1 MHTIIGK
8 EEKAYLDCMKRH
20 KDQGVHAHVNSPQEG
35 FEYFESEDY
44 LMKYGNS
51 KPVLLERF
59 TAGGLKGFIGMLNI
73 FLKHMG
79 KMMRTRGQGFV
90 DVQPYLDE
98 LDTNGFIQ
106 GTSDTLTSSYPNA
119 SIWNE
124 LRQYAK
130 EKWDIHIGF
139 TEVPEELVFKGKAV
153 LFKYALVC
161 YQEMS
166 EDKIKK
172 APELE
177 AGSEVM
183 RVYKE
188 LGFGVDDIA
197 NWLRE
202 KYGVKCQS
210 NHPLGGLVNTSP
222 LAAKA
227 GLGWQGH
234 NGLLI
239 TPEFGQRQRIAPIF
253 IQDKLFEFTDNFEHK
268 WIEQFCKT
276 CRKCEKNCPSEAI
289 YSEKIISIEH
299 ISGIEHTRT
308 CIDRTKCFPYFNK
321 TLGCSVC
328 VKVCPFSSGG
338 ETYHKLKQV
347 INKRAE
353 MEVLYG
359 E

>member
-1 MHTIIGK
+1 MHSIIGK
-8 EEKAYLDCMKRH
+8 EEKAYLECMKRY
-20 KDQGVHAHVNSPQEG
+20 KNQGVHANLKSPQEG

-44 LMKYGNS
+44 LKKHGNS

-59 TAGGLKGFIGMLNI
+59 TAGGLRGFFGMINI

-79 KMMRTRGQGFV
+79 KIMKTRGQCFV
-90 DVQPYLDE
+90 DIQPYLDE
-98 LDTNGFIQ
+98 LETKGFVE
-106 GTSDTLTSSYPNA
+106 GTSDALISSYPND

-124 LRQYAK
+124 LTQYAK
-130 EKWDIHIGF
+130 EKWDIYIGF

-153 LFKYALVC
+153 LFKYAIVC
-161 YQEMS
+161 YQEMR
-166 EDKIKK
+166 EDKINK

-239 TPEFGQRQRIAPIF
+239 TPKFGQRQRIAPIF
-253 IQDKLFEFTDNFEHK
+253 IQDKIFEFTDNSEHR
-268 WIEQFCKT
+268 WIEQFCKN
-276 CRKCEKNCPSEAI
+276 CRKCEKNCPTGAI
-289 YSEKIISIEH
+289 YSEKKISIENVA
-299 ISGIEHTRT
+299 GIGQIRT
-308 CIDRTKCFPYFNK
+308 CIDRTKCYPYFNK

-328 VKVCPFSSGG
+328 VKVCPFSKG
-338 ETYHKLKQV
+338 EAQYNKLKQLYNSK
-347 INKRAE
+347 NK
-353 MEVLYG
+353 G
-359 E
+359 D

>member
-8 EEKAYLDCMKRH
+8 EEKAYLECMKSH
-20 KDQGVHAHVNSPQEG
+20 KDQGVHAHLNSPQEG

-44 LMKYGNS
+44 LEKYGNS

-59 TAGGLKGFIGMLNI
+59 TAGGLKGFFGMINI
-73 FLKHMG
+73 FLKHMW
-79 KMMRTRGQGFV
+79 KMMKTRGQCFV
-90 DVQPYLDE
+90 DIQPYLDE
-98 LDTNGFIQ
+98 LETIGFVQ
-106 GTSDTLTSSYPNA
+106 GTSDALISSYPND

-124 LRQYAK
+124 LTQYAK

-139 TEVPEELVFKGKAV
+139 TEVPEELVFEGKAV
-153 LFKYALVC
+153 LFKYAIVC
-161 YQEMS
+161 YQEMR
-166 EDKIKK
+166 EDKLNK

-239 TPEFGQRQRIAPIF
+239 TPKFGQRQRIAPIF
-253 IQDKLFEFTDNFEHK
+253 IQDKIFEFTDNLDHK
-268 WIEQFCKT
+268 WIEQFCKN
-276 CRKCEKNCPSEAI
+276 CRKCEKNCPPGAI
-289 YSEKIISIEH
+289 YSEKKSFLENV
-299 ISGIEHTRT
+299 SGIEQTRT
-308 CIDRTKCFPYFNK
+308 CIDRTKCYPYFNK

-328 VKVCPFSSGG
+328 VKVCPFSKG
-338 ETYHKLKQV
+338 EIQYNKLKQ
-347 INKRAE
+347 IYNSKTKE
-353 MEVLYG
+353 D
-359 E
+359 